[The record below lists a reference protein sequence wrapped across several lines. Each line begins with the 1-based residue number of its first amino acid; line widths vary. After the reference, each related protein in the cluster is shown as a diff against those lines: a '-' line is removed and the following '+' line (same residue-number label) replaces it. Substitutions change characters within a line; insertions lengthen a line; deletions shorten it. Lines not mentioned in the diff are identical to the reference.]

1 MKEQSMYEETTIA
14 AIATAPGE
22 GGIGIIR
29 LSGVSAA
36 EIADKIFIREQLK
49 PLKKLCLA

>member
-22 GGIGIIR
+22 GGVGIIR
-29 LSGVSAA
+29 LSGVSAS
-36 EIADKIFIREQLK
+36 EIADNIREQLK